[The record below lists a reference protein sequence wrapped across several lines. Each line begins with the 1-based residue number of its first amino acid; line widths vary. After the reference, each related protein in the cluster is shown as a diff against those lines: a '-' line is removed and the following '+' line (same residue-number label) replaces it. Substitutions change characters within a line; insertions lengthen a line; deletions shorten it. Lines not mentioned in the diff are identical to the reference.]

1 MFSVLPPLLCGE
13 NHVVDWDRVNFNG
26 VFQVAS
32 DASGIN
38 MTELLQ
44 HQIDYYRARAPEYD
58 EWFYRLGRYDR
69 GAEHTR
75 QWESEAQQV
84 RDQLHSQPGF
94 AHILELAPGTGIW
107 TGELIQIGER
117 VTALDASP
125 EMININRAKL
135 QSDRV
140 EYQQVDL
147 FAWQPQQ
154 QYDMVFFGFWL
165 SHVPADKLA
174 AFLDTVNTALAP
186 GGRIFIVDSRARDLA
201 TSHSGTEYLGK
212 DLQKRV
218 LKDGRRFD
226 IVKIYYEPTALS
238 QVLRRH
244 GFAIEATSTDN
255 FFLYADGAKAG

>member
-1 MFSVLPPLLCGE
+1 
-13 NHVVDWDRVNFNG
+13 
-26 VFQVAS
+26 
-32 DASGIN
+32 

-75 QWESEAQQV
+75 QWEAEAQQV
-84 RDQLHSQPGF
+84 RDQLHSQSGF
-94 AHILELAPGTGIW
+94 GHILELAPGTGIW
-107 TGELIQIGER
+107 TGELIQIGQR

-140 EYQQVDL
+140 DYQQVGL
-147 FAWQPQQ
+147 FEWRPQR
-154 QYDMVFFGFWL
+154 QYDLVFFGFWL
-165 SHVPADKLA
+165 SHVPAEKLA
-174 AFLDTVNTALAP
+174 AFLDAVNAALKP
-186 GGRIFIVDSRARDLA
+186 GGRLFLVDSRAPDLA
-201 TSHSGTEYLGK
+201 TAHTGAEDLGQ

-226 IVKIYYEPTALS
+226 IVKIYYEPAALS
-238 QVLRRH
+238 AILRGH
-244 GFAIEATSTDN
+244 GFAIEAATTPD
-255 FFLYADGAKAG
+255 FFLYADGLKAS

>member
-1 MFSVLPPLLCGE
+1 
-13 NHVVDWDRVNFNG
+13 
-26 VFQVAS
+26 
-32 DASGIN
+32 

-69 GAEHTR
+69 GADHTR
-75 QWESEAQQV
+75 LWELEAQQV
-84 RDQLHSQPGF
+84 RDLLHSQAGF

-107 TGELIQIGER
+107 TGELIQIGKR

-135 QSDRV
+135 QSERV
-140 EYQQVDL
+140 DYQRVDL
-147 FAWQPQQ
+147 FAWQPGR

-165 SHVPADKLA
+165 SHVPTDKLSD
-174 AFLDTVNTALAP
+174 FLFAVNVALKP
-186 GGRIFIVDSRARDLA
+186 GGRLFMVDSRAPELA
-201 TSHSGTEYLGK
+201 TAHTGTEDLGP

-226 IVKIYYEPTALS
+226 IVKIYYEPAALS
-238 QVLRRH
+238 EILRGH
-244 GFAIEATSTDN
+244 GFAVEAASTDN
-255 FFLYADGAKAG
+255 FFLYADGVKAT

>member
-1 MFSVLPPLLCGE
+1 
-13 NHVVDWDRVNFNG
+13 
-26 VFQVAS
+26 
-32 DASGIN
+32 
-38 MTELLQ
+38 MTTLLQ

-69 GAEHTR
+69 GMAHTR

-84 RDQLHSQPGF
+84 RDQLHSQAGF

-107 TGELIQIGER
+107 TGELIHIGER

-125 EMININRAKL
+125 EMIKINRAKL

-140 EYQQVDL
+140 DYRRVDL
-147 FAWQPQQ
+147 FEWRPRR

-165 SHVPADKLA
+165 SHVPAEKLA
-174 AFLDTVNTALAP
+174 AFLDAVNAALKP
-186 GGRIFIVDSRARDLA
+186 GGRLFIVDSRAPDLA
-201 TSHSGTEYLGK
+201 TAHTGTADLGQ

-226 IVKIYYEPTALS
+226 IVKIYYEPASLS
-238 QVLRRH
+238 AILGRH

-255 FFLYADGAKAG
+255 FFLYADGVKAS